1 MITDIDL
8 MLSLGD
14 YLILEDI
21 THRFIH
27 PCILDLKMGQRV
39 WDDNAHPD
47 KIERE
52 LKKYPAQ
59 ETLGF
64 RIVGMRVSDSK

>member
-1 MITDIDL
+1 MTPIA
-8 MLSLGD
+8 GD

-21 THRFIH
+21 THRFVN
-27 PCILDLKMGQRV
+27 PCIMDLKMGQRV
-39 WDDNAHPD
+39 WDDLAD
-47 KIERE
+47 QAKIERE

-64 RIVGMRVSDSK
+64 RIVGMRVSYYI